1 MVEKEIGA
9 IMKREGHCIIRRW
22 EIKALKLTIDSPGEL
37 LALFK

>member
-22 EIKALKLTIDSPGEL
+22 EIKALLILGPG
-37 LALFK
+37 